1 MKRKI
6 NFPIILSLLCFLP
19 VRYAVASPTYDS
31 TGDKMKEVVVSIP
44 ENDTISEESLTSY
57 FEDSIFPE
65 KSLDLHTTHFTWGA
79 EFGMSLDMTSHDMS
93 SVDADI
99 MLGYKS
105 SIFKV
110 LGLGAGIHR
119 AIGTGDNFIPV
130 YAIIRT
136 SFRKKPSLL
145 FMHLCMGYSFNT
157 ISDSPMMGDTMANIG
172 LGVNLAMTRKFQSH
186 IVLSAGY
193 RHFRPRHREI
203 INMDTDNVYLVK
215 LSFGIN
221 F

>member
-1 MKRKI
+1 MKRKFI
-6 NFPIILSLLCFLP
+6 SPIILSLLCFLQGH
-19 VRYAVASPTYDS
+19 AASGRQNFADT
-31 TGDKMKEVVVSIP
+31 T
-44 ENDTISEESLTSY
+44 ENHAGVEISETVEPAVISESGANY
-57 FEDSIFPE
+57 DDSLFPE
-65 KSLDLHTTHFTWGA
+65 KSLDLHTSHFTWGA
-79 EFGMSLDMTSHDMS
+79 EFGMSIDMTSHDMS

-99 MLGYKS
+99 MLGYKNS
-105 SIFKV
+105 ALKI
-110 LGLGAGIHR
+110 LGFGAGIHR

-130 YAIIRT
+130 YAVIRT
-136 SFRKKPSLL
+136 SFRSRPSLL
-145 FMHLCMGYSFNT
+145 FLSLCMGYSFNT
-157 ISDSPMMGDTMANIG
+157 ISDSKMMGDAMANIG
-172 LGVNLAMTRKFQSH
+172 LGVNLAMNRKFQSH